1 MTASKSAAPKAKSAA
16 PKAKAAA
23 PKAKAAQA
31 EQAAIAAVPARM
43 VAAWAAH
50 DADAFADLFIED
62 GSMMLPG
69 VYKKGKDDIRAFMA
83 AGYAGP
89 YKGTQVTGQ
98 PLEIKPLSS
107 DAVAV
112 ITEGGV
118 IGAGESELS
127 DAAAIRAS
135 WILVKRDDQWKLAVY
150 HNCPRDPAS

>member
-16 PKAKAAA
+16 T
-23 PKAKAAQA
+23 KAKAAQA

-50 DADAFADLFIED
+50 DADAFADLFVQD

-69 VYKKGKDDIRAFMA
+69 VYKKGHDDIRAFMA
-83 AGYAGP
+83 AGFAGP

-98 PLEIKPLSS
+98 PLEMKPLGG

-135 WILVKRDDQWKLAVY
+135 WILVKRDGEWKLAVY

>member
-1 MTASKSAAPKAKSAA
+1 MTASKSASPNAEAM
-16 PKAKAAA
+16 
-23 PKAKAAQA
+23 QA

-50 DADAFADLFIED
+50 DADAFADLFISD

-69 VYKKGKDDIRAFMA
+69 VYKTGHDDIKAFMA
-83 AGYAGP
+83 AGFAGP
-89 YKGTQVTGQ
+89 YQGTQVTGQ
-98 PLEIKPLSS
+98 PLEIKPLAS

-135 WILVKRDDQWKLAVY
+135 WILVKRDGQWKLAVY
-150 HNCPRDPAS
+150 HNCPRDQA

>member
-1 MTASKSAAPKAKSAA
+1 MTASKSAAPKAKAKPAA
-16 PKAKAAA
+16 PSAEAL
-23 PKAKAAQA
+23 QA

-50 DADAFADLFIED
+50 DADAFADLFTQD

-89 YKGTQVTGQ
+89 YKGTQVTGK
-98 PLEIKPLSS
+98 PLEIKPLSR

-135 WILVKRDDQWKLAVY
+135 WILVKQDEEWKLAVY
-150 HNCPRDPAS
+150 HNCPRDPAA